1 MKQSNK
7 TKKSS
12 EPLKDNYNRQ
22 IDYLRISIT
31 DKCNLKCVYCMPST
45 GMKYFRESEVL
56 TDEEIIRF
64 VRIAR
69 KHGLRKV
76 RITGGEPL
84 VRKNII
90 NLITSLKETGI
101 HDLSLTTNG
110 IMLSKMAED
119 LKKAGL
125 NRVNISL
132 DTMYAEKYKGITRG
146 GDIDLVWDSIREA
159 ERVGLSP
166 VKINIVPVRGLND
179 DEILSFASL
188 TFENNYHIRFI
199 EFMPAVCNGGWKKE
213 KCVASSEILEKISVL
228 GKIEQLKFRGKGPS
242 RNYRI
247 KGAAGI
253 IGLISPLSD
262 HFCGFCNRLRLTA
275 NGKIRPCL
283 FSKEVIDIKTPMR
296 NGATDKEIEEL
307 FCLSVRS
314 KPQGH
319 SLNKNISASNHIKS
333 MSKIGG

>member
-1 MKQSNK
+1 MTNNK
-7 TKKSS
+7 TEDSS
-12 EPLKDNYNRQ
+12 EPIKDKYDRQ

-31 DKCNLKCVYCMPST
+31 DKCNLKCVYCMPSK
-45 GMKYFRESEVL
+45 GMKYFREDEVL

-69 KHGLRKV
+69 KHGVRKI

-84 VRKNII
+84 VKKNII
-90 NLITSLKETGI
+90 DLITSLKETGI

-146 GDIDLVWDSIREA
+146 GNIDLVWDSIREA

-166 VKINIVPVRGLND
+166 VKINMVPVRGLND
-179 DEILSFASL
+179 DEIPSFASL
-188 TFENNYHIRFI
+188 TLENNYHIRFI
-199 EFMPAVCNGGWKKE
+199 EFMPAVCNGGWEKE
-213 KCVASSEILEKISVL
+213 KSVASSEILEKISGL

-296 NGATDKEIEEL
+296 NGATDEEIDEL
-307 FCLSVRS
+307 FCHSVRS

-319 SLNKNISASNHIKS
+319 TLNKDISTSNHIRS